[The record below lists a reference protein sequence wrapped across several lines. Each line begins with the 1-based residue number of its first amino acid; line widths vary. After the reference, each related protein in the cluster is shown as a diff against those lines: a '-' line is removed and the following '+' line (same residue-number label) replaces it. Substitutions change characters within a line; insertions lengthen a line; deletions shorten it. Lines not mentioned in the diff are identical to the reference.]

1 MSFDRNQ
8 APAPPPWLTGAAAPT
23 TPDADHEAPPQSDPA
38 PDDRDTETGPL
49 DAPASRHQ
57 QTDDN
62 VDEDRSAQGAPQQWS
77 EGPPQQ
83 WDAPPP
89 QWDAPPP
96 PHQDAPPPQWDAP
109 QPQWDAPPPQWRGDA
124 PPNAWPNDAPPPQRP
139 YDGPPPAWQNEGPP
153 PWQQHDGP
161 PPWQGPP
168 PGGPPPGWQGPPPN
182 TYPGPPPPQREQ
194 FGQGRP
200 QQGYPSG
207 PPPGQQTPYPGQGG
221 GFPPPGF
228 APQQGFGGPQTQ
240 AQLDAEALLRKAR
253 RAPQAGWRRTVHRI
267 SGGHLNPGDSRDTVY
282 YDQLVHRLNAPV
294 RGDFR
299 VAVLSLKGG
308 VGKTTTTVGLGSTF
322 AHLRGDRVIAVDAN
336 PDLGTLAQ
344 RVPQQTRSTVRDVLM
359 DDSIFR
365 YSDIRAH
372 TSQAPSRLE
381 VLASERDPAVAETF
395 GEQDYR
401 SVMRVLQRFYNII
414 LTDCGTG
421 LSHSAMNGVLDMAQ
435 ALILVSTPAMDG
447 ARSASATL
455 DWLQAHG
462 YGHLVSRAI
471 VVLSGPRRGTTTIDI
486 GQLAQHF
493 LARTRAVQIVPYDE
507 HLAEGAEIDLELL
520 NRDTR
525 RAFVELAATVAEDFA
540 ATMHD
545 GM

>member
-1 MSFDRNQ
+1 MSFDSNQ
-8 APAPPPWLTGAAAPT
+8 APAPPPWLAGAAAPT
-23 TPDADHEAPPQSDPA
+23 PPDADREDPRETEPGPDGSESRTGPLEAPP
-38 PDDRDTETGPL
+38 
-49 DAPASRHQ
+49 SRHQ
-57 QTDDN
+57 QAEDHPDDG
-62 VDEDRSAQGAPQQWS
+62 RPQQG
-77 EGPPQQ
+77 GPPP
-83 WDAPPP
+83 WSDGPPAPPRWDGPAP

-96 PHQDAPPPQWDAP
+96 PQRDAPPAP
-109 QPQWDAPPPQWRGDA
+109 QRDAPPAQWRDDA
-124 PPNAWPNDAPPPQRP
+124 RPNPWPN
-139 YDGPPPAWQNEGPP
+139 DGPPPAWQNEGPP
-153 PWQQHDGP
+153 PAWQNDGP
-161 PPWQGPP
+161 PQPWQGDGPGGPWQGPP

-182 TYPGPPPPQREQ
+182 AYPGPPPQQREQ

-200 QQGYPSG
+200 QQQGYPSG
-207 PPPGQQTPYPGQGG
+207 PPPGQQAPYPGPGG
-221 GFPPPGF
+221 GYPPPGF
-228 APQQGFGGPQTQ
+228 GPGPQGFGGGPQSQ

-308 VGKTTTTVGLGSTF
+308 VGKTTTTIGLGSTF

-471 VVLSGPRRGTTTIDI
+471 VVLSGPRRGTATIDI